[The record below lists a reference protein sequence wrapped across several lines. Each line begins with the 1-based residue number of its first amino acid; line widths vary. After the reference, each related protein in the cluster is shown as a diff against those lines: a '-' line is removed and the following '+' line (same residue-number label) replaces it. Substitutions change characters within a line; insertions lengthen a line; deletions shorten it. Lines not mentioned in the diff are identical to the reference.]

1 MGGEHPVRDALS
13 NGEVAIGLAHL
24 HEIDER
30 RREVDLMFAIGT
42 PMRASLNAG
51 TAVKAG
57 IRKDVLL
64 IWSEQMWVCVTDVIE
79 SIEDRRKNIAEID
92 AQSAL

>member
-1 MGGEHPVRDALS
+1 
-13 NGEVAIGLAHL
+13 
-24 HEIDER
+24 
-30 RREVDLMFAIGT
+30 MFAIET
-42 PMRASLNAG
+42 PMGATLNAG

-79 SIEDRRKNIAEID
+79 SIEDRRKNIAVID
-92 AQSAL
+92 AESAL